1 MEDRTSNGSV
11 ELIYQRLGPDQ
22 GEPLLLIM
30 GAAVSM
36 MLWPAG
42 FLDALVAQGF
52 QVTRFDNRDSGHS
65 THLSEVKPPS
75 TFKVLR
81 AMGSKRKRRDMAVPY
96 RLEDMADDAVSV
108 LDAVGWQSAHVVGIS
123 LGGAIAQ
130 MLCFSHAQRVRSLVS
145 ISTAPPDFR
154 MARLSLKGIRLLSLA
169 GWRSKNADEAVT
181 AAVKLAKI
189 IGSPAYATD
198 EAEIRQ
204 GALVEYERS
213 HDSQGGRRQGLALM
227 ASGNRLTMLKSLD
240 VPTLVIHGDKDVLAP
255 PKGSKLVAEAIPGAR
270 LQIIPGMGHD
280 LPKALWPRFAEEI
293 ADLAFSARDRKA
305 DTT

>member
-1 MEDRTSNGSV
+1 MEDRTRNGSV
-11 ELIYQRLGPDQ
+11 ELVYERLGPDQ

-42 FLDALVAQGF
+42 FLDALIAQGF

-96 RLEDMADDAVSV
+96 RVEDMADDAVTV
-108 LDAVGWQSAHVVGIS
+108 LDAVGWESAHFVGIS
-123 LGGAIAQ
+123 LGAAIAQ
-130 MLCFSHAQRVRSLVS
+130 MVCARDRRRVRTLVS

-154 MARLSLKGIRLLSLA
+154 MARLSFKSIRLLTLA
-169 GWRSKNADEAVT
+169 SRRPKNADEFAT
-181 AAVKLAKI
+181 RAIKLAKLT
-189 IGSPAYATD
+189 GSPAYATD
-198 EAEIRQ
+198 EVEIRR

-213 HDSQGGRRQGLALM
+213 HDSQGGRRQGLAIM
-227 ASGNRLTMLKSLD
+227 ASGTRLTMLKSIN
-240 VPTLVIHGDKDVLAP
+240 VPTLVIHGDNDVVAP

-270 LQIIPGMGHD
+270 LLIIPGMGHD
-280 LPKALWPRFAEEI
+280 LPNALWPRFADEI
-293 ADLAFSARDRKA
+293 AELAFSDRDRRA